1 MKQITASVYAEDQ
14 FSVPP
19 KYRGCNPSFVTTS
32 EGIVMID
39 TPYMPTDALKWR
51 NEINKRGE
59 VRYII
64 NTDHHPDHATGN
76 FFFPGIVVAHEK
88 ARENFI
94 VPAGQKTVKPGQCTV
109 ERVRER
115 VKEYDPE
122 GLALIGKD
130 CWPKAPTI
138 TFSERL
144 SLHIGKHTF
153 ELFYVPGHT
162 EANIGVYL
170 LPDKVFFSGD
180 NITSKTQPSLDASFP
195 LDWVKSVKKIEA
207 LDIDFIVP
215 GHGEV
220 CDKEEA
226 QRFRLFL
233 QQCINMVTDAI
244 KKGMTKDEAAN
255 KLSFEDL
262 YPGKGRGLA
271 VHSGPE
277 QQRRN
282 VLRLYEMLSK

>member
-1 MKQITASVYAEDQ
+1 MKQITASVYVEDQ
-14 FSVPP
+14 SSVPP
-19 KYRGCNPSFVTTS
+19 RYRGCNPSFVITS

-39 TPYMPTDALKWR
+39 TPFMPTDALKWR
-51 NEINKRGE
+51 NEISKRGE

-64 NTDHHPDHATGN
+64 NTDYHNDHATGN
-76 FFFPGIVVAHEK
+76 FFFPGTVVAHEK
-88 ARENFI
+88 TRENFT
-94 VPAGQKTVKPGQCTV
+94 VPAGQNTVSLGHRTMEHVC
-109 ERVRER
+109 ELI
-115 VKEYDPE
+115 KEYDPE
-122 GLALIGKD
+122 GLALIEKD
-130 CWPKAPTI
+130 YQPKAPTI
-138 TFSERL
+138 TFSEKL
-144 SLHIGKHTF
+144 SLHIGKHTI
-153 ELFYVPGHT
+153 ELFHVPGHT

-180 NITSKTQPSLDASFP
+180 NVTSKTQPSFASSYP
-195 LDWVKSVKKIEA
+195 LEWIKTLNIIEA

-220 CDKEEA
+220 CDKGEA
-226 QRFRLFL
+226 RRFRLFL

-244 KKGMTKDEAAN
+244 KKGMTKDEAAD

-262 YPGKGRGLA
+262 YPGKGYGLA
-271 VHSGPE
+271 VHPGPE